1 MEADSFEKEKLKS
14 NKNNLENEKININVK
29 SEISLNGWFKKALI
43 ITSFLIYLIIV
54 YIFCTKLYSNKN
66 INRKTEEEINS
77 SDFAFDPKRL
87 DNIENYLK
95 ILKPRNSYNGPV
107 FPDDGKITLE
117 WMLELLEFMKDLESV
132 KTFEEKYIDKVYLLK
147 MLSKAKEI
155 FIEQE
160 SLVDIGIPDGKN
172 FTVVGDVHG
181 QYYDL
186 LHIFEI
192 NGYPS
197 ENNYYLFNGDF
208 VDRGFFGVECLV
220 NKYVTKRKEKK

>member
-1 MEADSFEKEKLKS
+1 MEADSSEKENLKTNKNKLGNEEIEKNINIKFEK
-14 NKNNLENEKININVK
+14 
-29 SEISLNGWFKKALI
+29 SLNCWLKKALI
-43 ITSFLIYLIIV
+43 VTAFFIYLIV
-54 YIFCTKLYSNKN
+54 AYIFCAKLYSNKN
-66 INRKTEEEINS
+66 INRKVEEEINS
-77 SDFAFDPKRL
+77 TDFVFDPKRL

-95 ILKPRNSYNGPV
+95 ILKPSNSYNGPV

-220 NKYVTKRKEKK
+220 I

>member
-117 WMLELLEFMKDLESV
+117 WMLELL
-132 KTFEEKYIDKVYLLK
+132 
-147 MLSKAKEI
+147 
-155 FIEQE
+155 
-160 SLVDIGIPDGKN
+160 
-172 FTVVGDVHG
+172 
-181 QYYDL
+181 
-186 LHIFEI
+186 
-192 NGYPS
+192 
-197 ENNYYLFNGDF
+197 
-208 VDRGFFGVECLV
+208 
-220 NKYVTKRKEKK
+220 